1 MHDSFDIAII
11 GGGAAG
17 VAAACSA
24 AMSGMSVVIIEK
36 EENIG
41 GLATNAEVGT
51 ICGLYKYNDTSEF
64 EYHVGKF
71 TREFS
76 EQLQNQSKSFPNHDG
91 TGLKYLPFEK
101 NEFELLCRDLLTQYN
116 VTVMN
121 ETTLVNVSEQNK
133 RITGI
138 EIESKNGSESIR
150 VNALVDASGV
160 SCVSKLL
167 AHELI
172 ATHLL
177 QSASQV
183 FSLENVSYTTE
194 QQLALVLLSALRRGI
209 VQKELVEGDDRI
221 HLVPS
226 SLKNGS
232 VSLKITLPINNTT
245 FLESEIQE
253 EAQQRIRRI
262 VDYLR
267 LNVDGL
273 KSILISSFAKT
284 LGVRIA
290 DRPIGKMTLS
300 VSDVVGCKK
309 FTSSIAKGNWPLE
322 IWSHEK
328 RVEIIPIKENDYYD
342 IPAEC
347 LISEKITNLFFA
359 GRIISA
365 SDEAIASARVI
376 GTCLQ
381 TGYAA
386 GKLATGFLQEEKLE
400 EIVSKLQR
408 EQF

>member
-1 MHDSFDIAII
+1 MNPSFDIAII

-17 VAAACSA
+17 VAAACGA
-24 AMSGMSVVIIEK
+24 ASSGLSVVVIER
-36 EENIG
+36 EEIIG

-51 ICGLYKYNDTSEF
+51 ICGLFKYNDDSEF
-64 EYHVGKF
+64 EYNVGKF
-71 TREFS
+71 AREFS
-76 EQLQNQSKSFPNHDG
+76 LQLQKQSNSCPNHDG

-101 NEFELLCRDLLTQYN
+101 NEFETLCRNLLNQHN
-116 VTVMN
+116 VTVMS
-121 ETTLVNVSEQNK
+121 ETTLVNVTEQNK

-138 EIESKNGSESIR
+138 EIESKKGSESIR
-150 VNALVDASGV
+150 VNTLVDTSGV

-167 AHELI
+167 SHELI

-183 FSLENVSYTTE
+183 FSLDNVSYTSE

-209 VQKELVEGDDRI
+209 VQKELVEDDDRI

-226 SLKNGS
+226 SLKQGS
-232 VSLKITLPINNTT
+232 VALKITLPIDNAT
-245 FLESEIQE
+245 FSEFDIQA
-253 EAQQRIRRI
+253 EAQLRIKRI

-267 LNVDGL
+267 LNVEGL
-273 KSILISSFAKT
+273 KSITISSFAKT

-300 VSDVVGCKK
+300 ASDVVGCKK
-309 FTSSIAKGNWPLE
+309 FSSLVAKGNWPLE

-347 LISEKITNLFFA
+347 LMSEKITNLFFA

-386 GKLATGFLQEEKLE
+386 GKLAVGFLQEEKLE
-400 EIVSKLQR
+400 ETVSKLQR